1 MEEITKLTGGIGCD
15 IVTGT
20 SAFPARKGKIFA
32 IVAREDNSGITS
44 IKEDMSG
51 RIVTVTSRSYL
62 GTNTLYKGE
71 MIVPDYPLTEITP
84 AAGSFDVYY
93 ING

>member
-1 MEEITKLTGGIGCD
+1 MDLLKISGGIGCD

-20 SAFPARKGKIFA
+20 SAFTARKGRIFA
-32 IVAREDNSGITS
+32 IIPRADNSGITS
-44 IKEDMSG
+44 IVEDRG
-51 RIVTVTSRSYL
+51 GQLVTVTSRSYL

-71 MIVPDYPLTEITP
+71 LITPDYPLTEFTP

-93 ING
+93 INA